1 MLKGALVDRHGSI
14 SALTM
19 ILPGMDGPWQKS
31 ADGIQLSNDISGA
44 IFKRLNRVSHRLQ
57 QDTPNQFAA
66 ALLDFLQTR
75 PTIKVSQRDKL
86 RV

>member
-19 ILPGMDGPWQKS
+19 IPPGMDDPWQKS

-44 IFKRLNRVSHRLQ
+44 MFKPLNGVSHRLQ
-57 QDTPNQFAA
+57 
-66 ALLDFLQTR
+66 
-75 PTIKVSQRDKL
+75 
-86 RV
+86 